1 MARAFGAKGVFI
13 EGEDTHLI
21 DSIKKATEV
30 WGGSSYFKVE
40 TISDGKSLVSQW
52 RNKGGITIHLTM
64 YGINVCE
71 KIKELSSFEVPLL
84 IIVGSEKVDSWYYH
98 NVDFNLAIGNQPH
111 SEIAALAIFLDR
123 LYKGLELHY
132 IFEDSKLRVIP
143 QEAGKKV
150 VKMVSSEELFVSLAE
165 SLLGEDVVSVLK
177 LLLDEGVEMTDD
189 EIANKLNMKVND
201 VRKRLYSL
209 SEQGFV
215 VSRRTREKEKGWYIY
230 FWKPNLDHINEILIE
245 RKRQILNKLQSRLE
259 YESSNTFYI
268 CSRDMNRY
276 SFEEAFEM
284 NLSVLDVVPH

>member
-1 MARAFGAKGVFI
+1 MVARAFGAKGVFI

-40 TISDGKSLVSQW
+40 TISDGKSLVSKW
-52 RNKGGITIHLTM
+52 RNKGGIAIHLTM

-71 KIKELSSFEVPLL
+71 KIKEVSSFEVPLL

-150 VKMVSSEELFVSLAE
+150 VKN
-165 SLLGEDVVSVLK
+165 G
-177 LLLDEGVEMTDD
+177 
-189 EIANKLNMKVND
+189 
-201 VRKRLYSL
+201 
-209 SEQGFV
+209 
-215 VSRRTREKEKGWYIY
+215 
-230 FWKPNLDHINEILIE
+230 
-245 RKRQILNKLQSRLE
+245 
-259 YESSNTFYI
+259 
-268 CSRDMNRY
+268 
-276 SFEEAFEM
+276 
-284 NLSVLDVVPH
+284 